1 MADGLSITEPKIE
14 VNSLENSSIEGLD
27 KANLYNMDV
36 NYANQNKWFGS
47 WQLEDILGKK
57 YKNLNLHLTRFSIPQ
72 LMTSSSSVSYRGYQK
87 EIPTKVLMPDTKEI
101 TIEYI
106 VDSNWEN
113 YRALYAMMSNINGTI
128 NPISTDEKTGILP
141 SEYLPFR
148 IYLLG
153 PYKRKIISF
162 LFENTWIKIF
172 NEISLDVNQPGEVTH
187 SVTIAWDQYR
197 IEDL

>member
-14 VNSLENSSIEGLD
+14 VNNLENSSIEGLD

-101 TIEYI
+101 TIE
-106 VDSNWEN
+106 
-113 YRALYAMMSNINGTI
+113 
-128 NPISTDEKTGILP
+128 
-141 SEYLPFR
+141 
-148 IYLLG
+148 
-153 PYKRKIISF
+153 
-162 LFENTWIKIF
+162 
-172 NEISLDVNQPGEVTH
+172 
-187 SVTIAWDQYR
+187 
-197 IEDL
+197 

>member
-14 VNSLENSSIEGLD
+14 VNNLENSSIEGLD